1 MGLTEW
7 NRIYLHYTV
16 IGGIEYEIHT
26 VSQCDE
32 VNSDYIHLSH
42 IKGIFYFGMSMI
54 EWNSIYL
61 HFTDP
66 LE

>member
-32 VNSDYIHLSH
+32 VNSDYTGVPGGRDKTSGECSLC
-42 IKGIFYFGMSMI
+42 
-54 EWNSIYL
+54 
-61 HFTDP
+61 
-66 LE
+66 